1 MNMFFIYD
9 NNFISQVVNAT
20 LVPNKGDTI
29 IVRGRIFKVKNVVW
43 HMENP
48 IQIEIQLER

>member
-1 MNMFFIYD
+1 MRMFFIY
-9 NNFISQVVNAT
+9 NNNLISQVVNAT

-29 IVRGRIFKVKNVVW
+29 IVKGISFKVKNVVW

-48 IQIEIQLER
+48 MQIEIQLD